1 MSTNQLTVEVVYCG
15 KSQQV
20 LKKLLVNHGTT
31 VQDVIKISEIQKHF
45 MEVDFCSPKLVVGI
59 FSKITSLDR
68 YVSNYDRIEIYRPLY
83 QSPMQARIARIP
95 KK

>member
-1 MSTNQLTVEVVYCG
+1 MRLLIVHSKFTGIIPMSTNQLTVEVVYCG

-45 MEVDFCSPKLVVGI
+45 MEVDSPK
-59 FSKITSLDR
+59 
-68 YVSNYDRIEIYRPLY
+68 
-83 QSPMQARIARIP
+83 
-95 KK
+95 